1 MISLINVLFMFCRV
15 ILAHVWP
22 PFAYNWDGLN
32 NNEIVKQ
39 VIDVLV
45 RMFPNTAFE
54 LNETSDNINKNS
66 DNNRDAAD
74 SGKTKTKKVQE
85 SVMGW
90 VVDYFVTR
98 WDTDK

>member
-1 MISLINVLFMFCRV
+1 MFYRV

-32 NNEIVKQ
+32 DNEIVKQ

-45 RMFPNTAFE
+45 RMFPNTALE
-54 LNETSDNINKNS
+54 LDKTCGNINKKSHSNE
-66 DNNRDAAD
+66 DAAYI
-74 SGKTKTKKVQE
+74 GEIKLKEAQQN
-85 SVMGW
+85 VMGW
-90 VVDYFVTR
+90 VIDYFVTR